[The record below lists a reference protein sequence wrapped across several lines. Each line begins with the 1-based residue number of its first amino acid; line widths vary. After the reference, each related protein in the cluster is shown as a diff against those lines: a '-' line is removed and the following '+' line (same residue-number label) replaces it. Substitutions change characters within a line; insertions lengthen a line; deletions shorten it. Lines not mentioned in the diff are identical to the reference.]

1 MFNDHTNIIETD
13 IEKMMKESFLQY
25 SMSVICSRALPD
37 VRDGLK
43 PVHRRILY
51 TMYENGLYPEKPYR
65 KCADTVGS
73 VLGKYHPHGDASVYD
88 ALVRMAQTF
97 SLRYPM
103 IDGQGNFGSI
113 DGDPPAAYRY
123 TEAKMAKISM
133 NMLTDIGKETVDYQS
148 NYDDRLKEPVVLP
161 SRFPQLLC
169 NGSVGIAVGM
179 ATNIPPHNLGEVID
193 AMKLMVRDPDCTLDE
208 LKKQNEELTSKV
220 AELSEAQ
227 KTAERLE
234 GLVGLQSTY
243 NLKSTAARIVGAS
256 GDAWTSTVT
265 IDKGSADGL
274 TINMP
279 VTSSAGVIGQ
289 IIEVSA
295 KTSTVRLIGDENS
308 GVSAM
313 VQDTRA
319 QGMLQGQADGTL
331 RLEYV
336 SVDSDVKVGDIIVTS
351 GIGGVFPKGLPLG
364 TVSSVEKSANDVY
377 YTIVVRA
384 QTTAENN
391 EEVLVI
397 TSLTDEQS
405 ASDEDVNTANS
416 TPQGT
421 SRDAATKTKDESP
434 DDSSDTSE
442 TTDSGSS
449 E

>member
-1 MFNDHTNIIETD
+1 MRPLIVFSLI
-13 IEKMMKESFLQY
+13 
-25 SMSVICSRALPD
+25 SVLLLTFYIREGEAGPIHA
-37 VRDGLK
+37 VRSGVTTITS
-43 PVHRRILY
+43 PVRF
-51 TMYENGLYPEKPYR
+51 
-65 KCADTVGS
+65 VGS
-73 VLGKYHPHGDASVYD
+73 AVAAPFNAIGNVFSNLTASQD
-88 ALVRMAQTF
+88 
-97 SLRYPM
+97 
-103 IDGQGNFGSI
+103 
-113 DGDPPAAYRY
+113 
-123 TEAKMAKISM
+123 
-133 NMLTDIGKETVDYQS
+133 
-148 NYDDRLKEPVVLP
+148 
-161 SRFPQLLC
+161 
-169 NGSVGIAVGM
+169 
-179 ATNIPPHNLGEVID
+179 
-193 AMKLMVRDPDCTLDE
+193 TLDE

-274 TINMP
+274 
-279 VTSSAGVIGQ
+279 TSSAGVIGQ

-405 ASDEDVNTANS
+405 ASDEDVSTANS

>member
-1 MFNDHTNIIETD
+1 MRPLIVFSLI
-13 IEKMMKESFLQY
+13 
-25 SMSVICSRALPD
+25 SVLLLTFYIREGEAGPIHA
-37 VRDGLK
+37 VRSGVTTITS
-43 PVHRRILY
+43 PVRF
-51 TMYENGLYPEKPYR
+51 
-65 KCADTVGS
+65 VGS
-73 VLGKYHPHGDASVYD
+73 AVAAPFNAIGNVFSNLTASQD
-88 ALVRMAQTF
+88 
-97 SLRYPM
+97 
-103 IDGQGNFGSI
+103 
-113 DGDPPAAYRY
+113 
-123 TEAKMAKISM
+123 
-133 NMLTDIGKETVDYQS
+133 
-148 NYDDRLKEPVVLP
+148 
-161 SRFPQLLC
+161 
-169 NGSVGIAVGM
+169 
-179 ATNIPPHNLGEVID
+179 
-193 AMKLMVRDPDCTLDE
+193 TLDE

-295 KTSTVRLIGDENS
+295 KTST
-308 GVSAM
+308 AM

-405 ASDEDVNTANS
+405 ASDEDVSTANS

-421 SRDAATKTKDESP
+421 SRDAATKTKDESS

>member
-1 MFNDHTNIIETD
+1 MSAFPSLQRTDELTKRRSALIPASHSLVPACSGLGHT
-13 IEKMMKESFLQY
+13 
-25 SMSVICSRALPD
+25 CSADASDTGNLLDREMRPPEPQQAGIAFGTWQ
-37 VRDGLK
+37 GLEQ
-43 PVHRRILY
+43 RRIY
-51 TMYENGLYPEKPYR
+51 ARQDFARNGKGFLNIGRDHISPITSPVR
-65 KCADTVGS
+65 FLGS
-73 VLGKYHPHGDASVYD
+73 AVAAPFNAIGNVFSNLTAS
-88 ALVRMAQTF
+88 QE
-97 SLRYPM
+97 SL
-103 IDGQGNFGSI
+103 
-113 DGDPPAAYRY
+113 
-123 TEAKMAKISM
+123 
-133 NMLTDIGKETVDYQS
+133 
-148 NYDDRLKEPVVLP
+148 DD
-161 SRFPQLLC
+161 
-169 NGSVGIAVGM
+169 
-179 ATNIPPHNLGEVID
+179 
-193 AMKLMVRDPDCTLDE
+193 
-208 LKKQNEELTSKV
+208 LKKQNEVLTSKV

-319 QGMLQGQADGTL
+319 QGMLQGQPDGTL

-405 ASDEDVNTANS
+405 ASDEDVSTANS

-421 SRDAATKTKDESP
+421 SRDAATKTKDESS

>member
-1 MFNDHTNIIETD
+1 MRPLIVFSLI
-13 IEKMMKESFLQY
+13 
-25 SMSVICSRALPD
+25 SVLLLTFYIREGEAGPIHA
-37 VRDGLK
+37 VRSGVTTITS
-43 PVHRRILY
+43 PVRF
-51 TMYENGLYPEKPYR
+51 
-65 KCADTVGS
+65 VGS
-73 VLGKYHPHGDASVYD
+73 AVAAPFNAIGNVFSNLTAS
-88 ALVRMAQTF
+88 Q
-97 SLRYPM
+97 
-103 IDGQGNFGSI
+103 
-113 DGDPPAAYRY
+113 
-123 TEAKMAKISM
+123 E
-133 NMLTDIGKETVDYQS
+133 
-148 NYDDRLKEPVVLP
+148 
-161 SRFPQLLC
+161 
-169 NGSVGIAVGM
+169 
-179 ATNIPPHNLGEVID
+179 
-193 AMKLMVRDPDCTLDE
+193 TLDE
-208 LKKQNEELTSKV
+208 LKKQNEDLTSKV

-274 TINMP
+274 SINMP

-313 VQDTRA
+313 VQD
-319 QGMLQGQADGTL
+319 TL

-405 ASDEDVNTANS
+405 ASDEDVSTANS

-421 SRDAATKTKDESP
+421 SRDAATKTKDESS